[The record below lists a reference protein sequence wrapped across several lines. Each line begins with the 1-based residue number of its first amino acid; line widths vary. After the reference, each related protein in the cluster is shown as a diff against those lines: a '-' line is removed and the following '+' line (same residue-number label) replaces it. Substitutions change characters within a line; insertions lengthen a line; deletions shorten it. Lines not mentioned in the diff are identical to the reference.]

1 MSLRDRTDRAIQSQ
15 RRENLSTFR
24 KQKASHIESND
35 FEVKA
40 QRDFDKWFFG
50 KTKAEQ
56 AVMRERGIKPYCELG
71 DPRQGLAPLYEK
83 SNYFGFTE
91 GDTNHA
97 EQETFISRDKVSDI
111 VGRILSTL
119 STSTSPEV
127 RLHVELIKISLQTID
142 ALNGEELGKLYGLT
156 RAGVNYRVQR
166 IRDTLY
172 GKKPKKA
179 PGKESFQGGGINR
192 MALHSERKMR
202 VPPKKPRF
210 ARK

>member
-1 MSLRDRTDRAIQSQ
+1 MSHRDRVDRAIQSQ
-15 RRENLSTFR
+15 RNDNLRSFR
-24 KQKASHIESND
+24 KQKASHVESS
-35 FEVKA
+35 EWEAKA

-50 KTKAEQ
+50 KTKVEQ
-56 AVMRERGIKPYCELG
+56 AVMRERGIKPYCEHG

-83 SNYFGFTE
+83 SNYFGFIE
-91 GDTNHA
+91 GDKAHA

-172 GKKPKKA
+172 GKKARKA
-179 PGKESFQGGGINR
+179 PSKESFQGGVGQ
-192 MALHSERKMR
+192 R
-202 VPPKKPRF
+202 VAPHREKETQTFCKKPKI

>member
-1 MSLRDRTDRAIQSQ
+1 MSLRDRTDRAMQSQ
-15 RRENLSTFR
+15 RRENLQTFR
-24 KQKASHIESND
+24 KQKASHIESS
-35 FEVKA
+35 EWEAKA
-40 QRDFDKWFFG
+40 QRDFDKWFFA
-50 KTKAEQ
+50 KPKDEQ
-56 AVMRERGIKPYCELG
+56 AVMRERGIKPYCEHG

-91 GDTNHA
+91 GDKNHT
-97 EQETFISRDKVSDI
+97 ESDTFISRDKVADI
-111 VGRILSTL
+111 VNRILSTL

-172 GKKPKKA
+172 GKKVKKA
-179 PGKESFQGGGINR
+179 PSKESPTGGVSQR
-192 MALHSERKMR
+192 VAAHRRKKTETSC
-202 VPPKKPRF
+202 KKPKI